1 MTNALLEDTIKA
13 SDVAAYLRQHPGFL
27 SEYPELATL
36 LTLPR
41 EQGAVASL
49 AAYQLQALRD
59 KNTELERKLVEF
71 TSIAAENQRLMQRV
85 HELNVAVLRA
95 NTPEV
100 AARSVV
106 ARLSEDFGTDQTR
119 FVLFGESMLPPAD
132 WLLHEPGGRAAMP
145 EFADF
150 LAHHEPISGRLSA
163 ERLQR
168 LFGAQAAHIKSAAL
182 MPLGELGLLALG
194 SRDPDHFQ
202 PGMGT
207 LFLKMIAATV
217 TAALARMQDGA

>member
-1 MTNALLEDTIKA
+1 MTNALLDETIQA
-13 SDVAAYLRQHPGFL
+13 SDVAAYLRRHPGFL
-27 SEYPELATL
+27 GDYPELATL

-41 EQGAVASL
+41 GEGSVASL
-49 AAYQLQALRD
+49 ATYQLQVLRE
-59 KNTELERKLVEF
+59 KNAELERKLGEL
-71 TSIAAENQRLMQRV
+71 TSIADQNERLMQRV

-95 NTPEV
+95 NTPAV

-106 ARLSEDFGTDQTR
+106 TRLTEDFGTDQVR
-119 FVLFGESMLPPAD
+119 MVLFGQLVLPPAD
-132 WLLHEPGGRAAMP
+132 WLVHEPGGRAAIA

-150 LAHHEPISGRLSA
+150 LAHHEPISGRLSP

-168 LFGAQAAHIKSAAL
+168 LFGQQAPQIRSAAL

-194 SRDPDHFQ
+194 SRDADHFQ

-207 LFLKMIAATV
+207 VFLKMIAATV
-217 TAALARMQDGA
+217 TAALARLQDGA

>member
-13 SDVAAYLRQHPGFL
+13 SDVAAYLRRHPGFL
-27 SEYPELATL
+27 SDYPELANV

-41 EQGAVASL
+41 EQGDVASL

-59 KNTELERKLVEF
+59 KNGELERKLGEF
-71 TSIAAENQRLMQRV
+71 TAIAAENERLMQRV

-106 ARLSEDFGTDQTR
+106 VRLSEDFRTDQTR
-119 FVLFGESMLPPAD
+119 LVLFGTGLLPPAD
-132 WLLHEPGGRAAMP
+132 WLVHEPGGRAAMP

-150 LAHHEPISGRLSA
+150 LAHHEPVSGRLSPD
-163 ERLQR
+163 RLQR
-168 LFGAQAAHIKSAAL
+168 LFGNQAPLIKSAAL

-194 SRDPDHFQ
+194 SSDPDHFQ

-207 LFLKMIAATV
+207 VFLKMIAATV

>member
-1 MTNALLEDTIKA
+1 MTNALLEETIKA
-13 SDVAAYLRQHPGFL
+13 SDVAAFLRRHPGFL
-27 SEYPELATL
+27 SDYPDLATL

-59 KNTELERKLVEF
+59 KNTELERKLAELA
-71 TSIAAENQRLMQRV
+71 TIAEENERLMQRV

-95 NTPEV
+95 NTPSV

-106 ARLSEDFGTDQTR
+106 TRLSEDFDADQVR
-119 FVLFGESMLPPAD
+119 LVLFGPLTLPPAD
-132 WLLHEPGGRAAMP
+132 WLMLEPNGRAAMP
-145 EFADF
+145 EFTDF

-163 ERLQR
+163 DRLHR
-168 LFGAQAAHIKSAAL
+168 LFGAQADHIKSAAL
-182 MPLGELGLLALG
+182 LPLGEFGLLALG
-194 SRDPDHFQ
+194 SRDQDHFQ

-207 LFLKMIAATV
+207 VFLKMIAASV